1 MCLCTLLGSGIPSN
15 SITKKLVN
23 SICDDINRAV
33 TRGKIETGTHT
44 ILVLSLK
51 SMTESRLVIEI
62 FNYLGHCLG
71 YNTIEAQISD
81 KREALHNGLTPIPD
95 LGTLLAWNNYN
106 EFLESL
112 SGGGMITDT
121 VGSATSLR

>member
-15 SITKKLVN
+15 SITERLVN
-23 SICDDINRAV
+23 SICDDIDRAV
-33 TRGKIETGTHT
+33 TRGRIEIETHLT
-44 ILVLSLK
+44 LVLPLK

-62 FNYLGHCLG
+62 INYLGHCLG

-81 KREALHNGLTPIPD
+81 KREALHDVRTPTPH

-112 SGGGMITDT
+112 YQ
-121 VGSATSLR
+121 VAE